1 MKTVYKSPTTIHVF
15 SFSVDDPFLFPSI
28 PPQDPTIIRTQ
39 VDLQGWAIEALSPST
54 TQLTLL
60 EQSDPKGWSNK
71 TSIPQSMISALAG
84 VGEFVIKCGG
94 PPVVTRLAGAK
105 ANAMKYDHEKGTFR
119 VEYEGSDNRRGPTSP
134 DNLANEPASPTNSR
148 AMHSI
153 ECEIRCDM
161 DTWASALDVVV
172 DPPPHSV
179 SALRR
184 HRLSAGGGGLWLTLT
199 HDALFAVDERLL
211 VIVRRGPMG
220 SGKDKGIVMVNG
232 ARVTVD
238 VEELPE
244 QEIKALAKRKRIK
257 PLRIPLDQP
266 PVVGVIRR
274 RRAEWDADG
283 ESIHSSES
291 TVTGSTPPEPLESSK
306 PLSTWLSAPKFSSP
320 LVSLWSTAVESA
332 TTTTQ
337 QAVAAM
343 APGDGVAPSASRAPM
358 QYAAEALQWMQDLQ
372 CGPDAKEGWTLV
384 SSGVIPVHRKLLT
397 DISPIVPVHKGEKVI
412 EGVSAEEVA
421 SVVTN
426 YECRKQWDARF
437 ASASTLE
444 RFGARCHTSFMVSKG
459 GFPFRDRGFFLASI
473 MARSKLPVSSL
484 DLTPG
489 EPSPSQDRSVI
500 FCASASFSSESVASF
515 SPSKYNPYALP
526 VGRVYI
532 DGWMFE
538 TLDPYTKE
546 NYAIPSTRCIRVV
559 AVDYAGSIP
568 VAVNSLINS
577 ALPKSILAVETYLKG
592 NSPMPY
598 IRLPTAGVLL
608 AEQKG
613 GTGVSAPS
621 WRLRKKDDNRMLIN
635 STFNP
640 SNRTHCSHVL
650 LTMAN
655 IVTSG
660 RIDDVT
666 PRPGRMGPPL
676 STAPDAQTNISGEV
690 SASPSTSSSSPSRR
704 RTSSASVRSASAE
717 LKSSSSAFTLKG
729 EIKHSTDLLVAE
741 IVVDSKL
748 YPECYEVLITSRPRE
763 NTKFIS
769 LETSGDLDSSTDST
783 SSDLPISS
791 SIYTIPASP
800 LHSSGLNADRPP
812 RHLVRLTLPTAQYQV
827 STVKDPLTGET
838 RSAPPKPQWFTDL
851 HERGFL
857 VRVEIKPA
865 VTSALGSK
873 SGAVVK
879 VCGANIGIAGEK
891 ESLTALGRDELQ
903 DDRVSRMPVLQ
914 RSVSIALTRKPLLT
928 HVARFADDED
938 SFPDELKVPLSRADD
953 LIDSGAIVP
962 TIDID
967 EDPKAPEESEPKR
980 EKAENGLPVV
990 SLLAKNVQLL

>member
-15 SFSVDDPFLFPSI
+15 SFSVDDPYLFPSL
-28 PPQDPTIIRTQ
+28 PPQDPTVIRTQ

-71 TSIPQSMISALAG
+71 ASIPQSMISALAG
-84 VGEFVIKCGG
+84 VGDFVIKCGG

-105 ANAMKYDHEKGTFR
+105 ANQMRYDHEKGTFR
-119 VEYEGSDNRRGPTSP
+119 VEYEGSENRRGPACP
-134 DNLANEPASPTNSR
+134 DNSVNEPASPTHSR
-148 AMHSI
+148 TIHTI

-199 HDALFAVDERLL
+199 HDALFAADERLL
-211 VIVRRGPMG
+211 AIVRRGPMG
-220 SGKDKGIVMVNG
+220 SGKDKGAVMVNG

-244 QEIKALAKRKRIK
+244 QEIKALAKRKRVK

-266 PVVGVIRR
+266 PVVGVIRQ

-283 ESIHSSES
+283 ESTHSSES
-291 TVTGSTPPEPLESSK
+291 TVTGSASAEPLEPPK
-306 PLSTWLSAPKFSSP
+306 PSSTWLSAPKFSSP
-320 LVSLWSTAVESA
+320 LATFWSTAVESA
-332 TTTTQ
+332 TATTH

-343 APGDGVAPSASRAPM
+343 VPGDGGAPSASRAPM
-358 QYAAEALQWMQDLQ
+358 QHAAEALQWMRDLQ
-372 CGPDAKEGWTLV
+372 CGGPDAKAGWTLV
-384 SSGVIPVHRKLLT
+384 SSAGISVERKLLPE
-397 DISPIVPVHKGEKVI
+397 ISPVIPVHKGEKVI

-421 SVVTN
+421 AVVMN
-426 YECRKQWDARF
+426 YDCQKQWDVRF
-437 ASASTLE
+437 ASAVILE
-444 RFGARCHTSFMVSKG
+444 RFGAKSHTSFVVSRG

-473 MARSKLPVSSL
+473 MARSRLPVSSL
-484 DLTPG
+484 DVTPG
-489 EPSPSQDRSVI
+489 ETGPSQDRSVI
-500 FCASASFSSESVASF
+500 FCVSASFSPESAASF

-526 VGRVYI
+526 IGRAYI

-546 NYAIPSTRCIRVV
+546 NYAIPSTRCTRIV

-598 IRLPTAGVLL
+598 MRLPAAGVVL
-608 AEQKG
+608 AEQKS
-613 GTGVSAPS
+613 GTGVNTPS
-621 WRLRKKDDNRMLIN
+621 WRLRKKDDNRMLIA

-640 SNRTHCSHVL
+640 LNRTHCSVVL
-650 LTMAN
+650 LTMSNA
-655 IVTSG
+655 TSS
-660 RIDDVT
+660 RPDEVT
-666 PRPGRMGPPL
+666 PRPSRVGLPL
-676 STAPDAQTNISGEV
+676 GTPLASDVRANTSGEV
-690 SASPSTSSSSPSRR
+690 PASPSAPSPSPNRR
-704 RTSSASVRSASAE
+704 RTSSASARSTSTE
-717 LKSSSSAFTLKG
+717 HSKPSSSAFTLKG
-729 EIKHSTDLLVAE
+729 EIRHSTDLLVAE

-748 YPECYEVLITSRPRE
+748 YPEGYEVLITSRPRE
-763 NTKFIS
+763 NTRFIS
-769 LETSGDLDSSTDST
+769 LESSSSSRKDDVDSDSSSGST
-783 SSDLPISS
+783 STDLPISS
-791 SIYTIPASP
+791 SVYTIPASP

-812 RHLVRLTLPTAQYQV
+812 RHLARLTLPTAQYQV

-838 RSAPPKPQWFTDL
+838 RSAPPKPQWFNDL
-851 HERGFL
+851 HERGFV
-857 VRVEIKPA
+857 VRVEIKP
-865 VTSALGSK
+865 VTASALGTK
-873 SGAVVK
+873 NGMVVK
-879 VCGANIGIAGEK
+879 VGGVNVGIASEK

-914 RSVSIALTRKPLLT
+914 RSVRLMNRCANRY
-928 HVARFADDED
+928 
-938 SFPDELKVPLSRADD
+938 
-953 LIDSGAIVP
+953 
-962 TIDID
+962 
-967 EDPKAPEESEPKR
+967 
-980 EKAENGLPVV
+980 
-990 SLLAKNVQLL
+990 